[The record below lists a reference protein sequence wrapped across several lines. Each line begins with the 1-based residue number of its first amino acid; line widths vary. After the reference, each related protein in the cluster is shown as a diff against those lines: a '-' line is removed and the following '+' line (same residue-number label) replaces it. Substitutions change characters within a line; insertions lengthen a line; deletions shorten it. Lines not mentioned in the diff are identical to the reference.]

1 MQNTMLQKTLSLLRR
16 QFLGLNR
23 ILSTVMELVSEG
35 LGIDDE
41 SRLIKFAA
49 NLLVNNHNFQFCTIH
64 LVDNEQL
71 QLAAATS
78 TETMMATQAPNLV
91 TSPWMHTCE
100 HLAGEVLA
108 KSDGTLLKRQSAD
121 SYYYCMPIFYRGET
135 LGIISVNSPGEDEN
149 HPKLLSIFARTLTV
163 VLINVRQ
170 SQHLSTEVKRRTLDL
185 ETAWRVAE
193 ESLNVKSQ
201 FLTNMS
207 HEYRTPLNSVVG
219 STALLLETN
228 LDSEQL
234 EYARSA
240 HDAALAL
247 TAMVNDMLDYSQ
259 SESGELKVHQQS
271 FKLDDL
277 INARLDVINAKA
289 ASKNIEVE
297 LLKSTNLPALVISDP
312 VRIGQVLD
320 NLLSNAFK
328 FTPMGKVVLDI
339 SCEPNWAD
347 DVSLTFCVSDT
358 GIGISNEHQQTIFN
372 PFSQADSSNSR
383 AFQGAGLG
391 LTISQHLVNLMGGFI
406 KLESE
411 LDKGSSF
418 SFTLTMP
425 ATKSIAHNKSID
437 ASEPDNAES
446 DHGDDRIMVLLV
458 EDNLIN
464 QKLAAKLLE
473 KMGCRVDIA
482 DDGLVAVEMFAK
494 HFYDLVFM
502 DCQMPK
508 MDGFEATIKIREMET
523 DHRTPIIAL
532 TANSLPEDRA
542 RSFAAGMDEFL
553 TKPIIRER
561 LKDTL
566 AKWATQH

>member
-1 MQNTMLQKTLSLLRR
+1 MLQKTLSLLRR
-16 QFLGLNR
+16 QFLSLNR
-23 ILSTVMELVSEG
+23 VLSTVMELVSEG

-41 SRLIKFAA
+41 SNLINFAA
-49 NLLVNNHNFQFCTIH
+49 SLLINNHNFQFCTIH
-64 LVDNEQL
+64 LVVNEQL
-71 QLAAATS
+71 QLATAAS
-78 TETMMATQAPNLV
+78 TETMIATQTPDLLA
-91 TSPWMHTCE
+91 SPWMHTCE
-100 HLAGEVLA
+100 HLAGQVLL

-121 SYYYCMPIFYRGET
+121 SFYYSIPIFYRDET
-135 LGIISVNSPGEDEN
+135 LGIISVNAPCEDEN

-193 ESLNVKSQ
+193 ESLNAKSQ

-207 HEYRTPLNSVVG
+207 HEYRTPLNWIVG
-219 STALLLETN
+219 STALLLETH

-240 HDAALAL
+240 NDAAHAL

-259 SESGELKVHQQS
+259 SESGELEVHLQS

-277 INARLDVINAKA
+277 INARLDVMNEKSAN
-289 ASKNIEVE
+289 KNIEVE
-297 LLKSTNLPALVISDP
+297 LLTSTNLPTRVVSDP
-312 VRIGQVLD
+312 LRIGQVLD
-320 NLLSNAFK
+320 NLLSNAIK

-339 SCEPNWAD
+339 SCEPNWNSN
-347 DVSLTFCVSDT
+347 VNLTFCVSDT
-358 GIGISNEHQQTIFN
+358 GIGIRKEHQQTIFN

-383 AFQGAGLG
+383 EFQGAGLG

-406 KLESE
+406 KLDSQ

-425 ATKSIAHNKSID
+425 ATKSIAHHKRID
-437 ASEPDNAES
+437 ASEPDNADS
-446 DHGDDRIMVLLV
+446 DNGDDRIMVLLV

-482 DDGLVAVEMFAK
+482 NDGIEAVEMFAQ

-502 DCQMPK
+502 DCQMPR

-566 AKWATQH
+566 AKWATHH